1 MAMDECGSLHEVRE
15 RIDGV
20 DREIVRLLA
29 ERGRYVEQ
37 AVRFKRNAEDVRAP
51 ARVEQVIAKVR
62 AQAVEYG
69 ADPALV
75 EHVYRA
81 MIAWF
86 VDSELRAPG
95 RPS

>member
-1 MAMDECGSLHEVRE
+1 MATDECGSLDEVRE

-29 ERGRYVEQ
+29 ERGRYVGQ
-37 AVRFKRNAEDVRAP
+37 AVRFKRNAEDARAP
-51 ARVEQVIAKVR
+51 GRVKQVIARVR
-62 AQAVEYG
+62 ARAVEHG
-69 ADPALV
+69 ADPDLV

-86 VDSELRAPG
+86 VDSELRALG